1 MRASMSIPFFFE
13 PVTFDALAADVDVP
27 LPGGG
32 SITTHYDPG
41 TVTWVD
47 GGMLRNFPIDA
58 FAWMDGAPPRWPT
71 IGIKLSSLQTSF
83 GATKAATTAFHVAR
97 SCLGTMM
104 NEWDAYN
111 VDESTAGADHLRRQC
126 RTQGNRFRPH
136 DGAAEPTVPQRRRCR
151 HGVRHRN
158 GWARWRAAHRAGS
171 RGHFSLPLPDATGSR
186 YDDGNCTAS
195 ACASSARRSAART

>member
-1 MRASMSIPFFFE
+1 MSIPFFFE
-13 PVTFDALAADVDVP
+13 PVTFDTLAADVDVP

-41 TVTWVD
+41 TVTFVD

-58 FAWMDGAPPRWPT
+58 FARMDGAPPRWPT

-83 GATKAATTAFHVAR
+83 GATKAAATAFHVAR

-111 VDESTAGADHLRRQC
+111 VDESTAG
-126 RTQGNRFRPH
+126 RTIFVANAGLKATDFDLTTAQQSQLFLNGV
-136 DGAAEPTVPQRRRCR
+136 DAATAFVIEMGGRGGVPRTAQEALAY
-151 HGVRHRN
+151 V
-158 GWARWRAAHRAGS
+158 S
-171 RGHFSLPLPDATGSR
+171 ATP
-186 YDDGNCTAS
+186 
-195 ACASSARRSAART
+195 